1 MGGGVSD
8 AAGGVGDAAGGVGY
22 AAGGVGD
29 AAGGVSG
36 AAGDASG
43 GGEAMS
49 STGGGRAAGG
59 GLRDWAGASGGALR
73 LNRKKGSDEPGCT
86 AAAVAACC
94 LAAAASRTAVSI
106 RERVWVEKLATT
118 ARKSAGCRWAS
129 AVMDACTRVESS
141 VCGPSAR
148 LRGRGSERITRGAA
162 ALSGCWG
169 CWGYLGC

>member
-1 MGGGVSD
+1 MRTRRATELAHQLCYRALLYCAKHAARLYAQRFPKPLKSMLSAILGFVDD
-8 AAGGVGDAAGGVGY
+8 ACDV
-22 AAGGVGD
+22 
-29 AAGGVSG
+29 
-36 AAGDASG
+36 
-43 GGEAMS
+43 
-49 STGGGRAAGG
+49 
-59 GLRDWAGASGGALR
+59 
-73 LNRKKGSDEPGCT
+73 CT